1 MTRHPSSSVRHPHF
15 ALKLL
20 AILLFVAL
28 VFAIGAPLAN
38 AQDTDPYRGKVAI
51 ITGSS
56 SGLGLAYA
64 KLAASKGM
72 KLVLADIR
80 PAGSKELADSI
91 NKNGGEAVVVDVDLA
106 IADQRPRVIDAAMK
120 KFGRIDYLFN
130 NAGYNYIATLE
141 QLELAEAHRL
151 FEVNYWAYLDLA
163 QRAIAVMKK
172 QGSGTIVNTASI
184 MGHMSGSPSN
194 SQYSATKH
202 AVVALFQAVEQEV
215 KPFGIRIRIVSPG
228 GMKTNIAKYS
238 VGPGAEGRR
247 NRADNWEPPEN
258 IAREVFEKIPGN
270 ELVIYAGTMAKMQT
284 RGRN

>member
-1 MTRHPSSSVRHPHF
+1 MNRRSIPALHHSHHAPRLILWLAFAVLLF
-15 ALKLL
+15 ALS
-20 AILLFVAL
+20 
-28 VFAIGAPLAN
+28 APLAH
-38 AQDTDPYRGKVAI
+38 AQDDPYKGKVAV

-56 SGLGLAYA
+56 SGLGYELA
-64 KLAASKGM
+64 KIAADKGM

-80 PAGSKELADSI
+80 PEGSKALADAI
-91 NKNGGEAVVVDVDLA
+91 KKKGGEVEVVEVDLA

-120 KFGRIDYLFN
+120 KYGRIDYLFN

-141 QLELAEAHRL
+141 QIELAEAHRL

-163 QRAIAVMKK
+163 QRAIAIMKK
-172 QGSGTIVNTASI
+172 QGGGTIVNTASI
-184 MGHMSGSPSN
+184 MGHMPGSPSN

-215 KPFGIRIRIVSPG
+215 KPYGIRIKIVSPG
-228 GMKTNIAKYS
+228 GMRTNIAKYS

-247 NRADNWEPPEN
+247 NRADSWEPPEVA
-258 IAREVFEKIPGN
+258 AREVFEQIPNN
-270 ELVIYAGTMAKMQT
+270 ELVIYAGSMAKGM

>member
-1 MTRHPSSSVRHPHF
+1 MHAAR
-15 ALKLL
+15 
-20 AILLFVAL
+20 LLFHTVLSVLLLTCAY
-28 VFAIGAPLAN
+28 AAHADDY
-38 AQDTDPYRGKVAI
+38 QGKVAI

-56 SGLGLAYA
+56 HGLGLEFA
-64 KLAASKGM
+64 KIAADKKM

-80 PAGSKELADSI
+80 PEGSKALADSI
-91 NKNGGEAVVVDVDLA
+91 KKNGGEAIVVEVDLSVA
-106 IADQRPRVIDAAMK
+106 EQRPRVIDAAMK
-120 KFGRIDYLFN
+120 QFGRIDYLFN

-141 QLELAEAHRL
+141 QIDLQEAHRL

-172 QGSGTIVNTASI
+172 QNSGTIVNTASI
-184 MGHMSGSPSN
+184 MGHMPGSPSN

-215 KPFGIRIRIVSPG
+215 KPYGIRIKIVSPG
-228 GMKTNIAKYS
+228 GMRTNIAKFS

-247 NRADNWEPPEN
+247 NRADDWEHPETA
-258 IAREVFEKIPGN
+258 AREVFEQIPSN
-270 ELVIYAGTMAKMQT
+270 ELVIYAGTMAKSV